1 MAVFVWA
8 KTITPDYTT
17 SLFGQ
22 SAADTYPLKSWLASA
37 VAALA
42 LFQLFSAL
50 RIYGRLGPARRPRWL
65 GTAHRLSGAAAIE
78 RPVYRG
84 HDEVASGL
92 ASLWQTWDV
101 LSFEEGEVRD
111 VDDSVVWLGRAKLRG
126 RASQV
131 ELDQE
136 FALHFLVHDGRFIR
150 VHAFLTWTDA
160 LKAVGLRE

>member
-1 MAVFVWA
+1 MTEQNVEVVRRGMEALNQR
-8 KTITPDYTT
+8 D
-17 SLFGQ
+17 
-22 SAADTYPLKSWLASA
+22 AD
-37 VAALA
+37 
-42 LFQLFSAL
+42 
-50 RIYGRLGPARRPRWL
+50 RWL
-65 GTAHRLSGAAAIE
+65 SDAAPEIEWIPVGPAAIE

-101 LSFEEGEVRD
+101 FSFEEGEVRD